1 MLSPASPT
9 PLLLR
14 WQGLLA
20 GSPAGSITQH
30 LPLISGL
37 VLCALLAG
45 LPLVTRAGLSLL
57 IAACGLLW
65 VLWALRTSPGQIGPI
80 NLALLAVLAVAL
92 LATGFSP
99 VPVAAAKGLMK
110 LTSYLG
116 VYALMR
122 QLLASSPLWWDR
134 LVAAL
139 LVGQLFT
146 SVIGIRQLYA
156 EPSQLA
162 RWSDNNSVAEG
173 TVRIYSTLDNPNL
186 LGGYLLPILPLA
198 AVAVLRWRTLPR
210 RLFALLSLVLGIVAL
225 VLTYS
230 RGAWMGMVAS
240 LGLLGLLLAMRQTRH
255 WPLFWRRT
263 LPLLLLVAAA
273 VALVV
278 LVTQVEPL
286 RVRVMSLVAGR
297 EDSSNNFRINVWTS
311 VLAMIND
318 RPWLGIGPGNTAF
331 NLIYPLYQ
339 QPKFNALSAYSIPLE
354 LLVEAGVPGLLAG
367 LALLFTAM
375 RTGLL
380 QGQGQGMLSLP
391 SLAAVAAFA
400 GLAVQGLTD
409 TIFFRPEVQL
419 VALFSLATLAA
430 AARGDAGTASAA
442 SPLAEARP
450 QAKARSGAGPG
461 A

>member
-1 MLSPASPT
+1 M
-9 PLLLR
+9 
-14 WQGLLA
+14 A

-65 VLWALRTSPGQIGPI
+65 VLWALRTTPGQIGPI

-430 AARGDAGTASAA
+430 AAGGEAGTAAAA
-442 SPLAEARP
+442 SPLADARLLV
-450 QAKARSGAGPG
+450 KARSGAAPG

>member
-1 MLSPASPT
+1 
-9 PLLLR
+9 LLR

-37 VLCALLAG
+37 VLCTLLAG

-65 VLWALRTSPGQIGPI
+65 VLWALRTTPGQIGPI

-367 LALLFTAM
+367 MALLFTAM

-430 AARGDAGTASAA
+430 AAGGEAGTAAAA
-442 SPLAEARP
+442 SPLADARLLV
-450 QAKARSGAGPG
+450 KARSGAAPG

>member
-1 MLSPASPT
+1 MLSPATPT

-20 GSPAGSITQH
+20 GSPAGSISKH

-65 VLWALRTSPGQIGPI
+65 VLWALRTTPGRIGPI

-116 VYALMR
+116 VYALLR

-139 LVGQLFT
+139 LAGQLLT

-156 EPSQLA
+156 DSSQLA

-198 AVAVLRWRTLPR
+198 VVAVLRWRTLPR
-210 RLFALLSLVLGIVAL
+210 RLFALVSLVLGIVAL

-255 WPLFWRRT
+255 WPPFWRRT
-263 LPLLLLVAAA
+263 FPLLLLVATA

-367 LALLFTAM
+367 VALLFTAV
-375 RTGLL
+375 RTGLR
-380 QGQGQGMLSLP
+380 QGQGQGMLNLP
-391 SLAAVAAFA
+391 SLAAVAVFA

-419 VALFSLATLAA
+419 VGLFSLATLAA
-430 AARGDAGTASAA
+430 AAADPQPAGASIPIRAPAA
-442 SPLAEARP
+442 SEPA
-450 QAKARSGAGPG
+450 
-461 A
+461 

>member
-1 MLSPASPT
+1 VLSPATPT

-20 GSPAGSITQH
+20 GSPAGSITKH

-65 VLWALRTSPGQIGPI
+65 VLWALRTTPGRVGPI
-80 NLALLAVLAVAL
+80 NLALLVVLAVAL

-116 VYALMR
+116 VYALLR

-139 LVGQLFT
+139 LAGQLLT

-156 EPSQLA
+156 DSSQLA

-198 AVAVLRWRTLPR
+198 VVAVLRWRTLPR
-210 RLFALLSLVLGIVAL
+210 RLFALVSLVLGIVAL

-255 WPLFWRRT
+255 WPPFWRRT
-263 LPLLLLVAAA
+263 FPLLLLVATA

-354 LLVEAGVPGLLAG
+354 LLVEAGVPGLLAAV
-367 LALLFTAM
+367 ALLFTAV
-375 RTGLL
+375 RTGLR
-380 QGQGQGMLSLP
+380 QGQGLGMLNLP
-391 SLAAVAAFA
+391 SLAAVAVFV

-419 VALFSLATLAA
+419 VGLFSLATLAA
-430 AARGDAGTASAA
+430 AAADPLAAGASSSVRAPAA
-442 SPLAEARP
+442 SEPA
-450 QAKARSGAGPG
+450 
-461 A
+461 

>member
-65 VLWALRTSPGQIGPI
+65 VLWALRTTPGQIGPI

-139 LVGQLFT
+139 LIGQLFT

-156 EPSQLA
+156 DSSQLA

-240 LGLLGLLLAMRQTRH
+240 LGLLSLLLAMRQTRN

-263 LPLLLLVAAA
+263 LPLLLLVGTA

-367 LALLFTAM
+367 LALLFTGM

-380 QGQGQGMLSLP
+380 QGQGQGMLALP

-419 VALFSLATLAA
+419 VALFNLATLAA
-430 AARGDAGTASAA
+430 AAANDSRTAGASSFVRAPEA
-442 SPLAEARP
+442 SEPA
-450 QAKARSGAGPG
+450 
-461 A
+461 

>member
-1 MLSPASPT
+1 MLSPAAPT

-65 VLWALRTSPGQIGPI
+65 VLWALRTTPGQIGPI

-92 LATGFSP
+92 LATGFAP

-255 WPLFWRRT
+255 WPPFWRRT
-263 LPLLLLVAAA
+263 LPLLLLVATA

-297 EDSSNNFRINVWTS
+297 EDSSNNFRMNVWS
-311 VLAMIND
+311 SALKMIQD
-318 RPWLGIGPGNTAF
+318 RPWIGIGPGNTAF

-354 LLVEAGVPGLLAG
+354 WLVEAGIPGLLCGAG
-367 LALLFTAM
+367 LFFSGMA
-375 RTGLL
+375 TGLAQWRS
-380 QGQGQGMLSLP
+380 QGTLVLP
-391 SLAAVAAFA
+391 ALAAVAAFA

-419 VALFSLATLAA
+419 IALFSLATLAA
-430 AARGDAGTASAA
+430 SV
-442 SPLAEARP
+442 
-450 QAKARSGAGPG
+450 QGAGASRHEPRRP
-461 A
+461 

>member
-1 MLSPASPT
+1 MLSPAAPT

-65 VLWALRTSPGQIGPI
+65 VLWALRTTPGQIGPI
-80 NLALLAVLAVAL
+80 NMALLAVLAVAL

-198 AVAVLRWRTLPR
+198 AVAVLRLDE
-210 RLFALLSLVLGIVAL
+210 G
-225 VLTYS
+225 
-230 RGAWMGMVAS
+230 
-240 LGLLGLLLAMRQTRH
+240 
-255 WPLFWRRT
+255 
-263 LPLLLLVAAA
+263 
-273 VALVV
+273 
-278 LVTQVEPL
+278 
-286 RVRVMSLVAGR
+286 
-297 EDSSNNFRINVWTS
+297 
-311 VLAMIND
+311 
-318 RPWLGIGPGNTAF
+318 
-331 NLIYPLYQ
+331 
-339 QPKFNALSAYSIPLE
+339 
-354 LLVEAGVPGLLAG
+354 
-367 LALLFTAM
+367 
-375 RTGLL
+375 
-380 QGQGQGMLSLP
+380 
-391 SLAAVAAFA
+391 
-400 GLAVQGLTD
+400 
-409 TIFFRPEVQL
+409 
-419 VALFSLATLAA
+419 
-430 AARGDAGTASAA
+430 
-442 SPLAEARP
+442 
-450 QAKARSGAGPG
+450 
-461 A
+461 

>member
-1 MLSPASPT
+1 MLSPAAPT

-65 VLWALRTSPGQIGPI
+65 VLWALRTTPGQIGPI

-92 LATGFSP
+92 LASGFSP

-156 EPSQLA
+156 EPNQLA

-198 AVAVLRWRTLPR
+198 VVAVLRWRTLPR

-255 WPLFWRRT
+255 WPPFWRRT
-263 LPLLLLVAAA
+263 LPLLLLVATA

-354 LLVEAGVPGLLAG
+354 LLVEAGLPGLLAG
-367 LALLFTAM
+367 VALLFTAM

-380 QGQGQGMLSLP
+380 QGQGQGMLNLP

-430 AARGDAGTASAA
+430 AAADDSRAVGASSFVPAPEA
-442 SPLAEARP
+442 SEPA
-450 QAKARSGAGPG
+450 
-461 A
+461 

>member
-1 MLSPASPT
+1 MPFSAPP

-20 GSPAGSITQH
+20 QAPVTALGRRLPALAGI
-30 LPLISGL
+30 

-45 LPLVTRAGLSLL
+45 LPLVTRGGLSLL

-65 VLWALRTSPGQIGPI
+65 VLWALRTPPGRLGPI
-80 NLALLAVLAVAL
+80 NLALLLVLAVAL

-122 QLLASSPLWWDR
+122 QLLAHSPFWWDR
-134 LVAAL
+134 LVAFL
-139 LVGQLFT
+139 LAGELVT
-146 SVIGIRQLYA
+146 SVVGIRQLYVD
-156 EPSQLA
+156 SSDLA
-162 RWSDNNSVAEG
+162 RWSDANSVAEG
-173 TVRIYSTLDNPNL
+173 TVRIYSTLENPNL
-186 LGGYLLPILPLA
+186 LGGFLLPVLPLA
-198 AVAVLRWRTLPR
+198 LVALLRWRSLPQ
-210 RLFALLSLVLGIVAL
+210 RLFALAALVLGLVAL

-240 LGLLGLLLAMRQTRH
+240 LALLALLLALRFTRH
-255 WPLFWRRT
+255 WPPFWRRT
-263 LPLLLLVAAA
+263 LPVLLLVGGA
-273 VALVV
+273 VVLVV

-297 EDSSNNFRINVWTS
+297 EDSSNNFRINVWTAA
-311 VLAMIND
+311 LAMIQD

-354 LLVEAGVPGLLAG
+354 LLVEAGIPGLLAG
-367 LALLFTAM
+367 LAVLVTAV
-375 RTGLL
+375 RTGLAAGRGDGPL
-380 QGQGQGMLSLP
+380 ALP
-391 SLAAVAAFA
+391 SLAAVAVFL
-400 GLAVQGLTD
+400 GLGVQGLTD

-419 VALFSLATLAA
+419 VAFFCLATLAVAGA
-430 AARGDAGTASAA
+430 APASGPDPASGSAA
-442 SPLAEARP
+442 T
-450 QAKARSGAGPG
+450 GDGVNG
-461 A
+461 